1 MDQKQKDLK
10 TRSTVAR
17 RAGDTGWNSEADLCR
32 PGSGLDQL
40 STFAERLA
48 SRKGKLIARHQS
60 FAAIPSKPEVQ
71 DNSEHC
77 ESIGENQLNLQTG
90 SIGDLNLPELSNSF
104 RNKLAQWD
112 DLGIV
117 QRSNVDLRQRKKR
130 GSSSASAV
138 LQRMSLPVVNWV
150 GGKDGQRTPEKT
162 KDPNIQNKV
171 IPDTGQIQIDQ
182 NKPVQTSLHQRQ
194 PFDNTSNKTKQPKKS
209 KNSLHQKEI
218 SKKVPKV
225 MVETNQSQAAN
236 QIPEWEA
243 QQKEENREFRAR
255 RKQRSKK
262 CFPFSICA

>member
-1 MDQKQKDLK
+1 MVHFR
-10 TRSTVAR
+10 TF
-17 RAGDTGWNSEADLCR
+17 
-32 PGSGLDQL
+32 L
-40 STFAERLA
+40 SIFLNTLESLEPVE
-48 SRKGKLIARHQS
+48 LNEYIL
-60 FAAIPSKPEVQ
+60 
-71 DNSEHC
+71 EHC
-77 ESIGENQLNLQTG
+77 ESIGENQMNLQTG

-138 LQRMSLPVVNWV
+138 LQRMSLPGKKLEKQLWFFKKLFKITTEITKYILVVNWV
-150 GGKDGQRTPEKT
+150 GGKDGQRTPEKV

-171 IPDTGQIQIDQ
+171 VPEAGQNQMDQ

-194 PFDNTSNKTKQPKKS
+194 PSDSASNRTKQPKKS
-209 KNSLHQKEI
+209 KNGSSHQKEI
-218 SKKVPKV
+218 SKTAPKV
-225 MVETNQSQAAN
+225 VVETTQSQAAN

-255 RKQRSKK
+255 RKQRAKK